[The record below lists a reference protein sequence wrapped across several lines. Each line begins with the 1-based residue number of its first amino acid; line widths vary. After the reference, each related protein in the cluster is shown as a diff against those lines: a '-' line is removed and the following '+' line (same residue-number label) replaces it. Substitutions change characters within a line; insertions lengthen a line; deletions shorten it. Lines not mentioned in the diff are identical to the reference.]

1 MRKDMWLRLQGAKTG
16 HLHIALTVVEHN
28 FKSGDSPTQEEE
40 GGAISVSNDA
50 TATTPAGTCQVVVVV
65 VLLLL
70 LFCLF
75 GLLCATRSAPDTIKT
90 NKFTDCRHG

>member
-1 MRKDMWLRLQGAKTG
+1 MWLRLQGAKTG

-28 FKSGDSPTQEEE
+28 FKSGDSPMQEEE
-40 GGAISVSNDA
+40 GAAISVSNDA
-50 TATTPAGTCQVVVVV
+50 AATTPAGTSQIVVV
-65 VLLLL
+65 LLL

>member
-1 MRKDMWLRLQGAKTG
+1 MWLRLQGAKTG

-40 GGAISVSNDA
+40 GAAISVSNDA
-50 TATTPAGTCQVVVVV
+50 AATTPAGTCQVVDV
-65 VLLLL
+65 LLL

-75 GLLCATRSAPDTIKT
+75 GLLCATRLAPDTQ
-90 NKFTDCRHG
+90 N

>member
-16 HLHIALTVVEHN
+16 YLRIALTVVEHN

>member
-40 GGAISVSNDA
+40 GAAISVSTDA
-50 TATTPAGTCQVVVVV
+50 AATTPAGTCQVVVVV
-65 VLLLL
+65 L

-75 GLLCATRSAPDTIKT
+75 GLLYATRSAPDTIKT

>member
-28 FKSGDSPTQEEE
+28 FKSGDSPMQEEE
-40 GGAISVSNDA
+40 RAAVSVSNDA
-50 TATTPAGTCQVVVVV
+50 TDTTPAGTCQEVVAV
-65 VLLLL
+65 LLL

-75 GLLCATRSAPDTIKT
+75 GLLCATRSVPDTIKT

>member
-1 MRKDMWLRLQGAKTG
+1 MWLRLQGAKTG

-40 GGAISVSNDA
+40 GAAISVSNDA
-50 TATTPAGTCQVVVVV
+50 TDTTPAGTCQVVVVV

-70 LFCLF
+70 FCLF
-75 GLLCATRSAPDTIKT
+75 GLLYATRSAPDTMKT